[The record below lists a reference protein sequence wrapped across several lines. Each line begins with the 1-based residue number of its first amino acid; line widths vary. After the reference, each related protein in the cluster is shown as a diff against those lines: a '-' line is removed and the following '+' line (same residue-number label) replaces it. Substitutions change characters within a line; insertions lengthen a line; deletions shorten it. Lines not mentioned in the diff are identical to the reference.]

1 MVGWIIL
8 GVIAALIVVILC
20 LRVSVT
26 ASFGDELHV
35 TAQIG
40 PVKLQVVP
48 PPEKKPKKEKP
59 KKEKAAETGKQPVK
73 EKKKLN
79 LHLTAA
85 DIRAALSAVWRAIQG
100 ALRRAGRRIRIN
112 PMRVSI
118 VLGDE
123 NPANTAEWYGWV
135 NAAVWTVMPWLE
147 KTVHMPDPQVHMEM
161 DFNAVETKVSGT
173 VGISYRI
180 GDLLAIGFAAAGPL
194 LRFLLP
200 FLKRQKAMKKDAA
213 KKAAEQAAAEKKA
226 ETAPDKAA

>member
-35 TAQIG
+35 TAQVG

-48 PPEKKPKKEKP
+48 PPKKKPKKEKP
-59 KKEKAAETGKQPVK
+59 KKEKAAETDSKPP
-73 EKKKLN
+73 KKKLD
-79 LHLTAA
+79 LHLTFA

-100 ALRRAGRRIRIN
+100 TLRRAGRRIRID

-147 KTVHMPDPQVHMEM
+147 KTVRMPDPQVHMEM
-161 DFNAVETKVSGT
+161 DFNAVETKVSGM

-194 LRFLLP
+194 LRFLIP
-200 FLKRQKAMKKDAA
+200 FLKRQKAMKKEAA
-213 KKAAEQAAAEKKA
+213 KKAAEQAAVEKKA

>member
-35 TAQIG
+35 TAQVG

-48 PPEKKPKKEKP
+48 SPEKKPKKEKP

-100 ALRRAGRRIRIN
+100 ALRRAGRRIRID
-112 PMRVSI
+112 PMRVSF

-161 DFNAVETKVSGT
+161 DFNAFETKVSGT

-194 LRFLLP
+194 LRFLIP
-200 FLKRQKAMKKDAA
+200 FLKRQKAMKKEAA
-213 KKAAEQAAAEKKA
+213 KKAAEQETAEKKA